1 LNEDENSTTVFV
13 DENHTKPN
21 DFTLLKQKY
30 SLHARQNA
38 SEIAAQGK
46 MCHIYFYCCKWK
58 SCNSTFVVPISSFPY
73 HSTLL

>member
-21 DFTLLKQKY
+21 DFTLLKEKY

-46 MCHIYFYCCKWK
+46 MCHI
-58 SCNSTFVVPISSFPY
+58 
-73 HSTLL
+73 